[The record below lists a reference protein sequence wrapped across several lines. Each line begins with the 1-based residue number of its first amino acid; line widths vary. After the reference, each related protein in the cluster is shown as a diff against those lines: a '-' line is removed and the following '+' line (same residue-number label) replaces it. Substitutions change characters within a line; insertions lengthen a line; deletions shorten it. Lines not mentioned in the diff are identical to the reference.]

1 MWTQPHT
8 LDIKLIIIIKIKMMM
23 DMNIPR
29 NSSEIDQFIDKVFYC
44 GINSVISIIGILGN
58 VLLLIIFIHP
68 SLIPHKTLFHSY
80 LKVSLGPWIL
90 ELGLGLDYEAAGDCP
105 GGPAVP
111 ALRHRV

>member
-1 MWTQPHT
+1 MWTQPHS
-8 LDIKLIIIIKIKMMM
+8 LDIKLIIIVKKMMM

-29 NSSEIDQFIDKVFYC
+29 NSSEIDHFIDKVFYC

-80 LKVSLGPWIL
+80 LKVKD
-90 ELGLGLDYEAAGDCP
+90 GLGLEIWTRAC
-105 GGPAVP
+105 
-111 ALRHRV
+111 

>member
-1 MWTQPHT
+1 
-8 LDIKLIIIIKIKMMM
+8 M
-23 DMNIPR
+23 DIPR

-80 LKVSLGPWIL
+80 LKVKAG
-90 ELGLGLDYEAAGDCP
+90 LGLGIWTRAC
-105 GGPAVP
+105 
-111 ALRHRV
+111 